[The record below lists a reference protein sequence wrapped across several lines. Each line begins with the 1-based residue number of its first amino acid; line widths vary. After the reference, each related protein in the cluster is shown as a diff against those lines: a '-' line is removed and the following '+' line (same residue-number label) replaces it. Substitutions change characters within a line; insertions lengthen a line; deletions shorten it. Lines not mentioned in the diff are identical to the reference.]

1 MPSLG
6 ESRYFKDIS
15 LSFKR
20 HPVTNDLISLT
31 NEVAIK
37 KSVRNLVETI
47 NGERFFNSLVGSTI
61 RQSLFEPAD
70 REILFR
76 LEQEIT
82 TSIENFEK
90 RVKLTSV
97 RASHPPDSNEI
108 TIDINYNIVGE
119 VFPPQEVSFI
129 LQPTREYWLL
139 PNIHNLI
146 LSKSSQLYVI
156 I

>member
-90 RVKLTSV
+90 RV
-97 RASHPPDSNEI
+97 
-108 TIDINYNIVGE
+108 TIDRFN
-119 VFPPQEVSFI
+119 
-129 LQPTREYWLL
+129 
-139 PNIHNLI
+139 
-146 LSKSSQLYVI
+146 
-156 I
+156 